1 MTTVARSAQHRLG
14 HTPRE
19 SGEERPAQGG
29 DPVGRAFARPGGN
42 MAEERYRVIVANPPT
57 PEQASAMVAR
67 AAEALGALL
76 RAAED
81 EEGEGEEAG

>member
-1 MTTVARSAQHRLG
+1 MFTVARSAQHRLG

-19 SGEERPAQGG
+19 SSGENRPAQGG

-42 MAEERYRVIVANPPT
+42 MVAAGYRIVVENPPT
-57 PEQASAMVAR
+57 PEQAEAMVAR

-81 EEGEGEEAG
+81 EDGEGEA